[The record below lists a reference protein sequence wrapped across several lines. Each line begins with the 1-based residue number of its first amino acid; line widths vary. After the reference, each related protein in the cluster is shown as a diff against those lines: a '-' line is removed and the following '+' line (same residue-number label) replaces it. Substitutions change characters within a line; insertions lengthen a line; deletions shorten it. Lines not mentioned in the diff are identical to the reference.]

1 LLFSKHA
8 VGASIDGILN
18 FLPSSSLTKKK
29 KTKKLTNYACVRLK
43 HSGARN
49 AKLECTNTAW
59 LTTTGE
65 LMLTYFV
72 VTLTVAIPVH

>member
-1 LLFSKHA
+1 LFFPKHT
-8 VGASIDGILN
+8 VEASIDGILN

-29 KTKKLTNYACVRLK
+29 NKETNYGCVRLK
-43 HSGARN
+43 HSAVRN
-49 AKLECTNTAW
+49 AKLERTNRAW

-72 VTLTVAIPVH
+72 VTSTVSMPVHY